1 MTDSNLYVW
10 TDKVEWVVA
19 SSLDDVREVLRQ
31 YRGDDDIIIENFV
44 KLPDDK
50 AIVIGDEN
58 GALKTSKTAAEWAA
72 ENGRGFLCS
81 TEY

>member
-1 MTDSNLYVW
+1 MTNSNLYVW
-10 TDKVEWVVA
+10 TDKTEWVVA
-19 SSLDDVREVLRQ
+19 STIEDVREVLREH
-31 YRGDDDIIIENFV
+31 RREDDIVLGDFA

-50 AIVIGDEN
+50 LITIVDED
-58 GALKTSKTAAEWAA
+58 GVLKTSKTAAEWAA

>member
-1 MTDSNLYVW
+1 MTNSNLYVW
-10 TDKVEWVVA
+10 TDKTELVVA
-19 SSLDDVREVLRQ
+19 STIEDVREVLREH
-31 YRGDDDIIIENFV
+31 RREDDIVLGDFA

-50 AIVIGDEN
+50 LITIVDED
-58 GALKTSKTAAEWAA
+58 GVLKTSKTAAEWAA